1 MCQVTEVNKVM
12 NVSFIIGNGSKMQT
26 LDLHL
31 FLLVFF
37 LFFIYRHS
45 KQIKKRVECFMG
57 NVSDGVE

>member
-12 NVSFIIGNGSKMQT
+12 NVYFIIGNGSKMQT

-37 LFFIYRHS
+37 LFFIFRHC
-45 KQIKKRVECFMG
+45 KQIKTRGKCFMG